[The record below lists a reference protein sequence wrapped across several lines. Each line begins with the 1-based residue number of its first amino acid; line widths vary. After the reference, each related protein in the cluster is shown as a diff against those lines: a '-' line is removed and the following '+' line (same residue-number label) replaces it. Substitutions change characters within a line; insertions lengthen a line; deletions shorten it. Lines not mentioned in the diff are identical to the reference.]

1 LVVTSPAEAFLP
13 QLASNPWDNLSMR
26 ITIAHK
32 KSKQEVVDSIDR
44 GFDYVFKMDGLPVKL
59 VLEQKN
65 WQGSTMTFALSAKM
79 GFMSSPIKGTID
91 VTDRDVTIDADLG
104 MFERFVSEDKVRGA
118 LSTKF
123 KGLLT

>member
-1 LVVTSPAEAFLP
+1 
-13 QLASNPWDNLSMR
+13 MR
-26 ITIAHK
+26 ITITHNK
-32 KSKQEVVDSIDR
+32 PKQEVVDSIDR
-44 GFDYVFKMDGLPVKL
+44 GFDDVFKMDGLPVKL
-59 VLEQKN
+59 VLEQKS

-118 LSTKF
+118 LATKF

>member
-1 LVVTSPAEAFLP
+1 
-13 QLASNPWDNLSMR
+13 MR

-32 KSKQEVVDSIDR
+32 KPKQEVVDSIDR
-44 GFDYVFKMDGLPVKL
+44 GFDDVFKMEGLPIKL
-59 VLEQKN
+59 LLEHKN

-79 GFMSSPIKGTID
+79 GFMSSPIQGTID

-118 LSTKF
+118 LATKF
-123 KGLLT
+123 KGLLN

>member
-1 LVVTSPAEAFLP
+1 
-13 QLASNPWDNLSMR
+13 MR

-32 KSKQEVVDSIDR
+32 KPKQEVVDSIDR
-44 GFDYVFKMDGLPVKL
+44 GFDDVFKMDGLPLKL

-118 LSTKF
+118 LATKF

>member
-1 LVVTSPAEAFLP
+1 
-13 QLASNPWDNLSMR
+13 MR

-32 KSKQEVVDSIDR
+32 KPKQEVIDSNDR
-44 GFDYVFKMDGLPVKL
+44 GFDDVFKMDGLPLKL

-118 LSTKF
+118 LATKF

>member
-1 LVVTSPAEAFLP
+1 
-13 QLASNPWDNLSMR
+13 MR

-32 KSKQEVVDSIDR
+32 KPKQEVVDSIDR
-44 GFDYVFKMDGLPVKL
+44 GFDDVFKMDGLPLKL
-59 VLEQKN
+59 VLEQKS

-118 LSTKF
+118 LATKF

>member
-1 LVVTSPAEAFLP
+1 
-13 QLASNPWDNLSMR
+13 MR

-32 KSKQEVVDSIDR
+32 KPKQEVVDSIDR
-44 GFDYVFKMDGLPVKL
+44 GFDDVFKMEGLPLKV
-59 VLEQKN
+59 VLEQKS

-104 MFERFVSEDKVRGA
+104 MFERFVSEDKVRGV

>member
-1 LVVTSPAEAFLP
+1 
-13 QLASNPWDNLSMR
+13 MR

-32 KSKQEVVDSIDR
+32 KPKQEVVDSIDR
-44 GFDYVFKMDGLPVKL
+44 GFDDVFKMEGLPIKL
-59 VLEQKN
+59 VLEQKD
-65 WQGSTMTFALSAKM
+65 WQGSTMMFALSAKM

-118 LSTKF
+118 LATRF
-123 KGLLT
+123 KGLLN

>member
-1 LVVTSPAEAFLP
+1 
-13 QLASNPWDNLSMR
+13 MR

-44 GFDYVFKMDGLPVKL
+44 GFDDVFKMEGLPLKL

-104 MFERFVSEDKVRGA
+104 MFERFVSEEKVRGA

-123 KGLLT
+123 KGLLN